1 MGIAATYLGMPLDVS
16 ELDIE
21 NIAYFKY
28 CAAHDFRLQACAAC
42 NLLRYPP
49 TTACPWC
56 ASPDSRWIA
65 VEGRGSVHSYTEVH
79 HAIQPAFRGRTPY
92 LVLLV
97 DLDVQRGKP
106 TAEEALRVVGNLVTP
121 DGVLAPPEMVR
132 KVGIGTRVR
141 MAFTDVAPG
150 LALPQWTIDEA
161 AAQAAAPWRYAQ
173 E

>member
-1 MGIAATYLGMPLDVS
+1 MPLDVS

-21 NIAYFKY
+21 NLAYFKY
-28 CAAHDFRLQACAAC
+28 CAAHNFHLQACAAC
-42 NLLRYPP
+42 HLVRYPP

-56 ASPDSRWIA
+56 ASPDAQWVA
-65 VEGRGSVHSYTEVH
+65 VEGRGAVHSYTEVH

-97 DLDVQRGKP
+97 DLDTQRGKP
-106 TAEEALRVVGNLVTP
+106 TP

-141 MAFTDVAPG
+141 LAFADVAPG
-150 LALPQWTIDEA
+150 LALPQWTIDETA
-161 AAQAAAPWRYAQ
+161 VQPPGPWRYPQ